1 MRDSHPLRRW
11 DDLRRSKRMRK
22 GLFIVPSLFTGANM
36 CAGYFAI
43 AQCIQG
49 AATGR
54 YHHFDYA
61 AIAIGLATIFDF
73 FDGLI
78 ARLTNSASDFG
89 KELDS
94 LADVITFGIA
104 PGILAYVW
112 GFRFTE
118 APPGSADWHVKLV
131 QLGAVVS
138 FLFLGASASRLA
150 RFNIAKNP
158 QPSNPGRPD
167 RKYFVGMPTPAGA
180 GVIAATVH
188 FLYGDPIRS
197 WWVSL
202 LWGALILAVAFLEI
216 STWRFISLKGVDFRR
231 QQSFRMFFLIIAL
244 IVSIVFWSRY
254 VLYFIALSYL
264 LAGVLARLAYTVRR
278 NPQAPAAPPEPSTT

>member
-1 MRDSHPLRRW
+1 VNTHPLRRF
-11 DDLRRSKRMRK
+11 DDIRRNRMRK

-49 AATGR
+49 VGTGR
-54 YHHFDYA
+54 HEHFDYA

-78 ARLTNSASDFG
+78 ARMTNSASEFG

-104 PGILAYVW
+104 PGMLAYVW
-112 GFRFTE
+112 GFRFTT
-118 APPGSADWHVKLV
+118 APFGSSDWHPKLI

-138 FLFLGASASRLA
+138 FLFLAASASRLA
-150 RFNIAKNP
+150 RFNIQKNP
-158 QPSNPGRPD
+158 QPSNPGRPG

-188 FLYGDPIRS
+188 FLYGEPIKT
-197 WWVSL
+197 WWISL
-202 LWGALILAVAFLEI
+202 LWGGLILAIGFLEI
-216 STWRFISLKGVDFRR
+216 STWRFLSLKGIDFRK
-231 QQSFRMFFLIIAL
+231 QQSFWIFPIFAVVIFAVIFF
-244 IVSIVFWSRY
+244 SRPF
-254 VLYFIALSYL
+254 LYFVAMTYM

-278 NPQAPAAPPEPSTT
+278 NPPTSTAPPEPSAT